1 MGSCVGG
8 QVSIMGPRMA
18 LRLCYGGMVGQL
30 GAGKEFDMVGL
41 VLLAGMR
48 PVVGSCCCVQFMSG

>member
-1 MGSCVGG
+1 
-8 QVSIMGPRMA
+8 MGPRMA